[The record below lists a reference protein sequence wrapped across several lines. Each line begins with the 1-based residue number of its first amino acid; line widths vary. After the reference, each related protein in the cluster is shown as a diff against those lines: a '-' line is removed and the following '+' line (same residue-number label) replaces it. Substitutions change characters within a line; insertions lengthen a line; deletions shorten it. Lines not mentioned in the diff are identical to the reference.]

1 MKITYKNNAIRKI
14 CTIAQF
20 AERKLGRNMADKI
33 HQRIDEISGAD
44 TIEQMIQYSVGK
56 CHPLTGDREGEY
68 AMHLVEPYRLVFE
81 KRGNEVQIAHIIEI
95 VDYH

>member
-1 MKITYKNNAIRKI
+1 
-14 CTIAQF
+14 
-20 AERKLGRNMADKI
+20 MADKI